1 MSLSPKSNSSYD
13 SSEPNHNTIKK
24 MSAFSMESI
33 LGNAASGIKDEV
45 KRSASPIIEVDDER
59 ADQVSPAASPVSS
72 SRSSES
78 SPSPPLN
85 LCATTSPSQPPLNLA
100 AYAQALAA
108 SNLFQRM
115 ASIQAAT
122 NPLQGNKSIAVSIRN
137 FVFIDLFCFYRR
149 HFTATPRPATNTWP
163 AAHGFPANSL
173 IKFAPDRPRFP
184 VISSP
189 ITSEMSLEKTQ
200 GWQKTEDTIHLS
212 AIDVFGEQVQREA
225 VSQHCWTGGVLSTA
239 EVDRDTSENL
249 VPEPA
254 SKIEAVAGSGNRQDP
269 TCIEPGGGPGGPL
282 WNNSPKPASRDA
294 ESSAA
299 MIFLPQFAVNIILLT

>member
-59 ADQVSPAASPVSS
+59 AGQVSPAASPVSS

-200 GWQKTEDTIHLS
+200 G
-212 AIDVFGEQVQREA
+212 
-225 VSQHCWTGGVLSTA
+225 
-239 EVDRDTSENL
+239 
-249 VPEPA
+249 
-254 SKIEAVAGSGNRQDP
+254 
-269 TCIEPGGGPGGPL
+269 
-282 WNNSPKPASRDA
+282 
-294 ESSAA
+294 
-299 MIFLPQFAVNIILLT
+299 